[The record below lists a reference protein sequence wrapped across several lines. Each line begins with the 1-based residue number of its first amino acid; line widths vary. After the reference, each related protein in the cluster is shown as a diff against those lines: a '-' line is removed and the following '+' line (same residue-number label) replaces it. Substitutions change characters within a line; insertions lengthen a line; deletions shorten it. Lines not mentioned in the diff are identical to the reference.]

1 MLASTCSL
9 LRRIAPGVKFL
20 SRVFTAL
27 KRLPSTA
34 TVPTEIRYCL
44 EVRREL
50 SRQPHAFDIA
60 TRFAL
65 QSSARL
71 HLVQIAVEV
80 ELEHCRRAIP
90 GSTGCGRPR
99 KAKCPQ
105 IQLVDKHIYDPNLVV
120 PADIVIQAIGK
131 QQSVPPVFPLH
142 KASHTK
148 SLGSPRRDYHIW
160 CFHTAST
167 PTEPIPRGITN
178 GRCQDNKRN

>member
-1 MLASTCSL
+1 MTGFMEGKDRRDRLLLPDGLDDYVSGDNQVRVVDVFVDELDLRTFGFAGPAATGRPGYSPATMLKL
-9 LRRIAPGVKFL
+9 YLYG
-20 SRVFTAL
+20 
-27 KRLPSTA
+27 
-34 TVPTEIRYCL
+34 Y
-44 EVRREL
+44 
-50 SRQPHAFDIA
+50 
-60 TRFAL
+60 
-65 QSSARL
+65 L

-80 ELEHCRRAIP
+80 ELEHFRRAIP

-148 SLGSPRRDYHIW
+148 SLGSPRRDYHIG
-160 CFHTAST
+160 CFHTGAPGDRQGVGGAS
-167 PTEPIPRGITN
+167 PLR
-178 GRCQDNKRN
+178 